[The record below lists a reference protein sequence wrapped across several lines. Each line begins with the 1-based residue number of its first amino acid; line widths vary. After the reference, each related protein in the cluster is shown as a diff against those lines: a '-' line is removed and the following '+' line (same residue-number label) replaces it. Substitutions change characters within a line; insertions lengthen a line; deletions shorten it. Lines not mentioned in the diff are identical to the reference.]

1 MSQFIIN
8 GARVGDDSGAVPGA
22 APDTGT
28 NIGSNPGTELARADT
43 IHQAQRAAR
52 ELLHAGHRALAITL
66 PPGTI
71 YLDQPLTFTSDDA
84 PADTGSVTWRAS
96 EPGNTWVFGGRRI
109 ETTWEKLPDG
119 THQATIAPGLD
130 FDELFI
136 NGERQILARYPNYTE
151 GDVLQGTAADAL
163 ASERVAIWSNP
174 TEGRVR
180 ALHKYEWGGNSF
192 RITGIDTSGAPQLE
206 WVGDNQRGQE
216 FDPQHVLVEGI
227 REELDSPGEWH
238 YDPQTGAL
246 TIFPQPGTDLTQA
259 TIETGELD
267 ELIQITG
274 ESPNTPVQGI
284 RFEGITFGRTHR
296 TLFNSTYEPLLMGDW
311 SVARKAAVH
320 LSNAHHISLNNCE
333 FRALGGNAVLIDGHA
348 ENCTI
353 TNSTFHLNGASDI
366 LILGHQSAVRS
377 ASTWADTLTTV
388 EDRIP
393 GPQTEDYPRHIT
405 ISGNTMTQM
414 GRHEKQTAA
423 VNISMARSITVS
435 HNTIHDGPR
444 AGININDGTWGGH
457 LIQGNSIWNMVQETG
472 DHGPINAWGRD
483 RFWPV
488 PHENTSAAERALAA
502 GLDAL
507 DTTHICGNQIWH
519 SKAWAIDLDDGSS
532 NYRLCHNLLLNSGI
546 KLRDGF
552 HRTAENNILVNGSIH
567 IHQSE
572 SLNNDVITRNIVLGP
587 YPYQFAG
594 TPDPEDAGRLTD
606 YNAFWNN
613 GEPISID
620 IPAPDRAL
628 AGPAA
633 FDAHSLIANP
643 DFRGGNPWD
652 NPAMQD
658 YTVTNQELIS
668 ALGFEQLPARFGA
681 PPTNTQTDT
690 PPPIDWADTE
700 QWDATSAQ
708 TEVWGA
714 WVTDIATAEFAS
726 AVGLDTNSGAFV
738 HTLTLG
744 PFKSARVQP
753 GDVIRAVDGREIRST
768 AELLD
773 AASTGTPRTIEVW
786 RNQTPLVLT
795 A

>member
-1 MSQFIIN
+1 MSTN
-8 GARVGDDSGAVPGA
+8 
-22 APDTGT
+22 PDTATDSHEFLITHADAG
-28 NIGSNPGTELARADT
+28 ELVARAAT
-43 IHQAQRAAR
+43 IHEAQRAVR
-52 ELLHAGHRALAITL
+52 DLILAGYHSLVVTV
-66 PPGTI
+66 PTGTI
-71 YLDQPLTFTSDDA
+71 YLEEPVVFTSEDSPQGA
-84 PADTGSVTWRAS
+84 GSVTWRAAV
-96 EPGNTWVFGGRRI
+96 PGHTRIFGGRRI
-109 ETTWEKLPDG
+109 TSTWEQRQDG
-119 THQATIAPGLD
+119 THQATIAAGLD

-136 NGERQILARYPNYTE
+136 DGQRQTLARYPNYTE
-151 GDVLQGTAADAL
+151 GEILQGTAADAL
-163 ASERVAIWSNP
+163 SAERVGTWSNP
-174 TEGRVR
+174 GEGRVR

-192 RITGIDTSGAPQLE
+192 RITGTEPNGEPTLD
-206 WVGDNQRGQE
+206 WVGDNQRGSE
-216 FDPQHVLVEGI
+216 YDPQHVLVEGI
-227 REELDSPGEWH
+227 REELDAPGEWH
-238 YDPQTGAL
+238 YDPDTGTL
-246 TIFPQPGTDLTQA
+246 TIYPLPGTDLTNA
-259 TIETGELD
+259 IIETGELD
-267 ELIQITG
+267 ELIVIRG
-274 ESPNTPVQGI
+274 ERPEEPIQGI
-284 RFEGITFGRTHR
+284 RIEGITLGRTHR

-311 SVARKAAVH
+311 SVVRKAAIH
-320 LSNAHHISLNNCE
+320 LQNTRNIHLENCG
-333 FRALGGNAVLIDGHA
+333 FDSLGGNAVLIDGFA
-348 ENCTI
+348 QDCSI
-353 TNSTFHLNGASDI
+353 THSTFRNNGASDI

-377 ASTWADTLTTV
+377 ASTWDNTLRTV
-388 EDRIP
+388 TDRIP
-393 GPQTEDYPRHIT
+393 GPQTEDYPRDIT
-405 ISGNTMTQM
+405 VYGNTMSRM

-423 VNISMARSITVS
+423 VNISMAHRITVS

-457 LIQGNSIWNMVQETG
+457 LIQGNSLWNMVQETG

-488 PHENTSAAERALAA
+488 PHDNTSTTERALAA
-502 GLDAL
+502 GLDAR
-507 DTTHICGNQIWH
+507 DTTHICGNYIWH

-532 NYRLCHNLLLNSGI
+532 NYRLCHNLLANSGI

-572 SLNNDVITRNIVLGP
+572 SLNYDVVTRNIILGR

-594 TPDPEDAGRLTD
+594 TPDPADAGRLTD

-613 GEPISID
+613 GEPMSID
-620 IPAPDRAL
+620 IPTLDAAT
-628 AGPAA
+628 AGDTAA

-652 NPAMQD
+652 NPGMRD
-658 YTVTNQELIS
+658 YTVMNKELIS
-668 ALGFEQLPARFGA
+668 ALGFEQLPTRFGA

-690 PPPIDWADTE
+690 PPPIDWEDTE

-753 GDVIRAVDGREIRST
+753 GDVIRTVDGREIRST

-786 RNQTPLVLT
+786 RNQAPVVLT